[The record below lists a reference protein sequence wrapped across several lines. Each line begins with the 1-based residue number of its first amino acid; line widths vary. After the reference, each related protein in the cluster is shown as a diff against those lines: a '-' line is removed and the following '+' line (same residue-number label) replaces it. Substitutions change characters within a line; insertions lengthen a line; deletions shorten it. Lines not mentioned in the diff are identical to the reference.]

1 MCVTLCFAS
10 VIMVCIYMCLC
21 LSGWGAEWTKWQVF
35 KIKIQT
41 QYEMKWQLVFAA
53 ISESTEFVAVFA
65 RCINPVG

>member
-1 MCVTLCFAS
+1 
-10 VIMVCIYMCLC
+10 MCLC

-41 QYEMKWQLVFAA
+41 QYEMKWQLVFAS
-53 ISESTEFVAVFA
+53 ISESTEFAAVFA